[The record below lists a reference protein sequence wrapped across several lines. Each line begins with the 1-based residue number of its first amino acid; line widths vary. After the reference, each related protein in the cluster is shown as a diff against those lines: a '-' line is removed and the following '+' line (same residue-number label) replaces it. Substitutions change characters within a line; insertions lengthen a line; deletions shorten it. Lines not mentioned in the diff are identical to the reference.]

1 MVYIPRHLLGLEAA
15 TSVLDAVT
23 LGESS
28 GAQKP
33 KPVLDLIARA
43 TKSLRAGSTLTMG
56 GHHHLIDGAQA
67 ELMRAAP
74 LSDNTPAPFYLIA
87 NRQLIRDIAPGQT
100 ICYGDVS
107 IEADSVLLT
116 LRRQQDAAF
125 FS

>member
-1 MVYIPRHLLGLEAA
+1 
-15 TSVLDAVT
+15 
-23 LGESS
+23 
-28 GAQKP
+28 
-33 KPVLDLIARA
+33 
-43 TKSLRAGSTLTMG
+43 
-56 GHHHLIDGAQA
+56 
-67 ELMRAAP
+67 MRAAP